1 MTLHSLYLQRPAKV
15 VTFLAILAFVWL
27 WLGTVHSSGG
37 GGGFLPTNSKH
48 PVDDTET
55 TVDITTPPTSDS
67 PKSEY
72 SIPSDS
78 ETNVDPETASDPV
91 PKPPSID
98 FTTDGTTQKGPRA
111 KIAKISVTTNKLNA
125 PVIDRAFL
133 THTRHNERHGYP
145 HYIAKY
151 QAVSELI
158 EHDRH
163 HRAAGAWTKPAY
175 ILSILVAELE
185 KPPEERLKWVLYA
198 SPPPYYKFTFF
209 SVVANLAVCVKSWFD
224 ADTAIMN
231 PYTPLE
237 IFTPPDDAEHEALK
251 NVDLLIASNWD
262 GLNSGVFALRVAPW
276 SVSFISAVL
285 AYPIYETERQKTDR
299 FRDQSA
305 FQFLLADKGS
315 PLASSPMKGH
325 DHWVEV
331 PIRWFNSLPVNN
343 AFYGNGTWVFGKN
356 MTDCLFDNGTM
367 EVCDDGHEPLKVNP
381 WKIMRGDLCVHFAG
395 SSWVRDSWME
405 PWIDR
410 AEAELPEWANA
421 TTKDSLAEETKEFWA
436 ETNDKMKVE
445 IAKSKVEEA
454 EKKKAQEKAE
464 KEKKEKEE
472 QEKKDKA
479 ERDRKAKEEK
489 DMAARQ
495 KKLDKEKAREDK
507 AKAKLDKQAEEAA
520 KEAKAKEEAE
530 AKKDTDEVLIT
541 DPTAK
546 S

>member
-37 GGGFLPTNSKH
+37 SGGFLPTNSHH

-55 TVDITTPPTSDS
+55 TVDVPSKPQDS

-72 SIPSDS
+72 SIPSTDS
-78 ETNVDPETASDPV
+78 EKTNIDPETV
-91 PKPPSID
+91 PAPPSID
-98 FTTDGTTQKGPRA
+98 FTTDGTKHKAPLS

-133 THTRHNERHGYP
+133 THTRHNERHGYM

-158 EHDRH
+158 EHDRQ

-185 KPPEERLKWVLYA
+185 KPPEERLKWV
-198 SPPPYYKFTFF
+198 F
-209 SVVANLAVCVKSWFD
+209 WFD

-305 FQFLLADKGS
+305 FQFLLANKES
-315 PLASSPMKGH
+315 PLADTPMKGH

-356 MTDCLFDNGTM
+356 MTECLFDKGTE
-367 EVCDDGHEPLKVNP
+367 EVCDDGHEPLKVNA
-381 WKIMRGDLCVHFAG
+381 WKIMQGDLCVHFAG

-421 TTKDSLAEETKEFWA
+421 TTKDRLAEETKKFWA

-445 IAKSKVEEA
+445 IAKSKIEEE
-454 EKKKAQEKAE
+454 EKKKAREKAE

-472 QEKKDKA
+472 QGKKDKA
-479 ERDRKAKEEK
+479 EKERKAKEEK

-495 KKLDKEKAREDK
+495 KKLDKEKAREEK
-507 AKAKLDKQAEEAA
+507 EKAKLDKQAGLSG
-520 KEAKAKEEAE
+520 
-530 AKKDTDEVLIT
+530 VSGCLFMQNR
-541 DPTAK
+541 
-546 S
+546 

>member
-15 VTFLAILAFVWL
+15 VTVLAILAFVWL
-27 WLGTVHSSGG
+27 WLGTVHSVSLSG
-37 GGGFLPTNSKH
+37 FSNSH
-48 PVDDTET
+48 VNVDDT
-55 TVDITTPPTSDS
+55 DITPPPPPPPPTTPEQAQPNLDSKVDSDAETDVTPPSPPKIEFTTGSSDS
-67 PKSEY
+67 K
-72 SIPSDS
+72 
-78 ETNVDPETASDPV
+78 A
-91 PKPPSID
+91 PP
-98 FTTDGTTQKGPRA
+98 A

-133 THTRHNERHGYP
+133 THTRHNERHGYT

-151 QAVSELI
+151 QAVSDLI
-158 EHDRH
+158 EHDRQ
-163 HRAAGAWTKPAY
+163 HRAAGAWTKPVY

-185 KPPEERLKWVLYA
+185 KPPEERLKWL
-198 SPPPYYKFTFF
+198 F
-209 SVVANLAVCVKSWFD
+209 WFD

-237 IFTPPDDAEHEALK
+237 IFTPPDDAEGLK

-285 AYPIYETERQKTDR
+285 AYPIYETARQATDR

-305 FQFLLADKGS
+305 FQFLLKHKES
-315 PLASSPMKGH
+315 PLADSPMAGH

-356 MTDCLFDNGTM
+356 MTECLFDKGTM
-367 EVCDDGHEPLKVNP
+367 EVCDDGHDGKVNA
-381 WKIMRGDLCVHFAG
+381 WKIMQGDLCVHFAG

-405 PWIDR
+405 PWVDR

-421 TTKDSLAEETKEFWA
+421 TTKDRLAVEVKEFWDT
-436 ETNDKMKVE
+436 TNEKMKVD
-445 IAKSKVEEA
+445 IAKSKIEEA
-454 EKKKAQEKAE
+454 EKKKAREKAE

-472 QEKKDKA
+472 QEKK
-479 ERDRKAKEEK
+479 EKEET
-489 DMAARQ
+489 R
-495 KKLDKEKAREDK
+495 
-507 AKAKLDKQAEEAA
+507 
-520 KEAKAKEEAE
+520 
-530 AKKDTDEVLIT
+530 
-541 DPTAK
+541 
-546 S
+546 